1 MRIKCGFSQAKITPQ
16 PEKVFM
22 DGYGFRMEHA
32 KGIRDELYVKA
43 LAIEDR
49 NGTRFCM
56 LSFDLCGFN
65 EEVSEILRFHISQK
79 TGLDGSSIAL
89 TATHTHAGPAC
100 GVLYSVPLNN
110 DYLNKVGEVAGD
122 CANEAFSKLEVCK
135 FTSRFGKDLDMIHNR
150 RNLDA
155 IDRSVRVGC
164 FFNKENVLSGLIA
177 RASCH
182 PVLMS
187 DMYISADY
195 PSVLTKKGL
204 EMGSCFMFLQGSCG
218 DINPMVEGVS
228 QEEKLE
234 KLGGELAKCVLDA
247 IKIEK
252 VEGHNVDVD
261 IDFKLN
267 KIKVPMKA
275 FSPADEVEREIDKY
289 LKAYYDAQ
297 DEMNK
302 RYILQYLNWYREISK
317 KIYRGENG
325 DIQVPLQYLKV
336 GNKEE
341 KVIFIFLPFEVLTR
355 TALKIEDRLVA
366 MGYEKENIYI
376 VGYSNTVY
384 GYLIPEEEI
393 GCEKYE
399 NKDAPVWY
407 NTALFDKDSEKIV
420 IEEIFR
426 MV

>member
-1 MRIKCGFSQAKITPQ
+1 MRIKCGFSQAIITPQ

-32 KGIRDELYVKA
+32 KGVRDDLYVKA

-49 NGTRFCM
+49 NGKRFCI
-56 LSFDLCGFN
+56 LSFDICGFN

-110 DYLNKVGEVAGD
+110 DYMNKVGELAGN
-122 CANEAFSKLEVCK
+122 CANEALSNMEYCS
-135 FTSRFGKDLDMIHNR
+135 FTSRFGKDLEMIHNR

-155 IDRSVRVGC
+155 IDRRVRVGC
-164 FFNKENVLSGLIA
+164 FFNQENAIAGLIA
-177 RASCH
+177 QASCH

-195 PSVLTKKGL
+195 PSALTKKGL
-204 EMGSCFMFLQGSCG
+204 EMGMCFMFLQGSCG

-234 KLGGELAKCVLDA
+234 KLGGELVQSVLDV

-252 VEGHNVDVD
+252 VKGHNGDVD

-267 KIKVPMKA
+267 EINVPMKA
-275 FSPADEVEREIDKY
+275 FPPREEVEREIDKY
-289 LKAYYDAQ
+289 IKAYYDAQ

-302 RYILQYLNWYREISK
+302 RYILQYLNWYRGILK
-317 KIYRGENG
+317 KIERGENG

-341 KVIFIFLPFEVLTR
+341 KMIFIFLPFEVLTR
-355 TALKIEDRLVA
+355 TALKIEDRLIT

-376 VGYSNTVY
+376 VGYSNIVY
-384 GYLIPEEEI
+384 GYLIPGEEI
-393 GCEKYE
+393 GYEKYE

-407 NTALFDKDSEKIV
+407 NTALFDKDSERIV
-420 IEEIFR
+420 IEKLFE

>member
-1 MRIKCGFSQAKITPQ
+1 
-16 PEKVFM
+16 
-22 DGYGFRMEHA
+22 
-32 KGIRDELYVKA
+32 
-43 LAIEDR
+43 
-49 NGTRFCM
+49 
-56 LSFDLCGFN
+56 
-65 EEVSEILRFHISQK
+65 
-79 TGLDGSSIAL
+79 
-89 TATHTHAGPAC
+89 
-100 GVLYSVPLNN
+100 
-110 DYLNKVGEVAGD
+110 
-122 CANEAFSKLEVCK
+122 
-135 FTSRFGKDLDMIHNR
+135 MIHNR

-275 FSPADEVEREIDKY
+275 FSPADEVESEIDKY

-336 GNKEE
+336 GNRGEGD
-341 KVIFIFLPFEVLTR
+341 FYFSSF
-355 TALKIEDRLVA
+355 
-366 MGYEKENIYI
+366 
-376 VGYSNTVY
+376 
-384 GYLIPEEEI
+384 
-393 GCEKYE
+393 
-399 NKDAPVWY
+399 
-407 NTALFDKDSEKIV
+407 
-420 IEEIFR
+420 
-426 MV
+426 